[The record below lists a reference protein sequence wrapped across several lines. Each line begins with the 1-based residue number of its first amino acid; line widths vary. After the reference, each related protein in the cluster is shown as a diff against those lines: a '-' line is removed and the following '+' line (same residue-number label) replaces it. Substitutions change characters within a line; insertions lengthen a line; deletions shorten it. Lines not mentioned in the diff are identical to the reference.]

1 MRTRNNDNNLPAGRV
16 KQGRAVVVGLGLD
29 DSGGHVR
36 YTRGEAF
43 ELIGGSEEA
52 HDEMQRRI
60 VIIREEIAKR
70 GICLD
75 RMTYEQYQ
83 EIRELV
89 ERVGCE

>member
-1 MRTRNNDNNLPAGRV
+1 MKTRNNDKNLSAGRV
-16 KQGRAVVVGLGLD
+16 KQGRAVVVGFGLD
-29 DSGGHVR
+29 DSGGHIR

-52 HDEMQRRI
+52 HGEMQRRI
-60 VIIREEIAKR
+60 TLIREEIARR

-83 EIRELV
+83 EIRDLV
-89 ERVGCE
+89 ERAGCE

>member
-52 HDEMQRRI
+52 HSEMQRRI
-60 VIIREEIAKR
+60 VRIREEIAKR